1 MRFSVR
7 NFGYRTFLFW
17 GIFMHSCTFIGHSDC
32 DESIKDKI
40 YSAIEKLINENNVN
54 TFYVGTHGHFD
65 YYAYK
70 TLCELKKIY
79 DIEILV
85 VLSHLGTV
93 PDYCKDVKKSF
104 SGSS

>member
-1 MRFSVR
+1 
-7 NFGYRTFLFW
+7 
-17 GIFMHSCTFIGHSDC
+17 MHSCTFIGHSDC
-32 DESIKDKI
+32 DVSIKDKI